1 MPRAIA
7 GHIRCPPRAVS
18 PETALPQPTAR
29 PTRAAIPAQRRS
41 TTSLAQQLAEQDWTT
56 LVATWRLLSRL
67 QVERAR
73 HHLLDDAEAFAR
85 DADRAEEDLEHHFQA
100 RWATVKRRLAG
111 EVASWWKEGHGSDPR
126 TCPAC
131 RVQNRPPEERITVP
145 PPSQRWFS

>member
-1 MPRAIA
+1 VPA
-7 GHIRCPPRAVS
+7 RAVS

-29 PTRAAIPAQRRS
+29 PTRAAIPAQRCS
-41 TTSLAQQLAEQDWTT
+41 TTSPARQLAEQDWTT

-85 DADRAEEDLEHHFQA
+85 DADLAEEDLEHHFAA
-100 RWATVKRRLAG
+100 RWARVKRRLAS
-111 EVASWWKEGHGSDPR
+111 ETATWWNEHHGPDPR

-131 RVQNRPPEERITVP
+131 RVQNLPPEERITVP
-145 PPSQRWFS
+145 PPTQRWFS